1 MHVVHDCWFP
11 SLEKS
16 ACNVILQENTAMTDT
31 AIYQSARMLALKQ
44 RAQIRNR
51 QQTVLG
57 RAAHSVGIPDNE
69 PLFFN
74 HVQGKIRP
82 SHAASFERHG
92 GCMS

>member
-1 MHVVHDCWFP
+1 MKD
-11 SLEKS
+11 K
-16 ACNVILQENTAMTDT
+16 
-31 AIYQSARMLALKQ
+31 AICQSSRMLALKQ
-44 RAQIRNR
+44 RAQVRNR

-57 RAAHSVGIPDNE
+57 RAAHNVGILHSK

-82 SHAASFERHG
+82 SHVASYERHG

>member
-1 MHVVHDCWFP
+1 MKD
-11 SLEKS
+11 K
-16 ACNVILQENTAMTDT
+16 
-31 AIYQSARMLALKQ
+31 AICQSSRMLALKQ
-44 RAQIRNR
+44 RAQVRNR

-57 RAAHSVGIPDNE
+57 RAAHSVGILDSK

-82 SHAASFERHG
+82 SHVASYERHG

>member
-1 MHVVHDCWFP
+1 MTVGFP
-11 SLEKS
+11 LWRNQFDSHPSGALAMKD
-16 ACNVILQENTAMTDT
+16 TAMK
-31 AIYQSARMLALKQ
+31 QSSRMLALKQ
-44 RAQIRNR
+44 RAQVRNR

-82 SHAASFERHG
+82 GHVASYERHG

>member
-1 MHVVHDCWFP
+1 M
-11 SLEKS
+11 K
-16 ACNVILQENTAMTDT
+16 DT
-31 AIYQSARMLALKQ
+31 ALLQASRMLALKQ
-44 RAQIRNR
+44 RAQVRNR

-57 RAAHSVGIPDNE
+57 RADHSVGISDSE

-82 SHAASFERHG
+82 GHVASYERHG